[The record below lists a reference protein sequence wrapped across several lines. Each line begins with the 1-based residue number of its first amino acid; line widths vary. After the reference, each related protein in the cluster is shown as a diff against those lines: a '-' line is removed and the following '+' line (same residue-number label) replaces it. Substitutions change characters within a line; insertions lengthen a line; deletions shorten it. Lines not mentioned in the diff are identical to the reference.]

1 MLVNLNGIEL
11 DFDVYDAAQAPAYV
25 NGAQK
30 VAEALTEMDGKTD
43 INEISAGYK
52 KIAKATSE
60 MLDAIFGA
68 GTGEKVLKGKES
80 ALQGIEILDALARS
94 IDEQNKAIGEF
105 RAKYSPARL
114 AKKGSKS

>member
-1 MLVNLNGIEL
+1 MLVNLNDVEL
-11 DFDVYDAAQAPAYV
+11 DFDFYDAEQAPAYA

-30 VAEALTEMDGKTD
+30 VADALAEMEGKTAIED
-43 INEISAGYK
+43 IAAGYK

-80 ALQGIEILDALARS
+80 AYQSIEILDSLARS
-94 IDEQNKAIGEF
+94 IDEQNKVIGEF